1 MIQPAVVQETADTMQ
16 EVIRQ
21 VPVIQRQTQERVVEV
36 PQVQTVERVVQV
48 PQVQI
53 EEVVQQV
60 TVPLYFIVGSS
71 QSFQSLDLAHL

>member
-1 MIQPAVVQETADTMQ
+1 MQ

-21 VPVIQRQTQERVVEV
+21 VPVIQRQTQERAVEV